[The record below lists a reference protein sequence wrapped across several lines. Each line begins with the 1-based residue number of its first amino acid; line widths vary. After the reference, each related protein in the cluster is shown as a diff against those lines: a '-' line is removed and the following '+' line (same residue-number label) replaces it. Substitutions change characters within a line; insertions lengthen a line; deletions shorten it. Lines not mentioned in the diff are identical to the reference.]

1 MPRKRGQ
8 RSAEAQARRAQ
19 RGTDCRERL
28 VEEHRRA
35 AEEGAAGSTALQ
47 GSAGSTAPRVASP
60 ARQGTSSP
68 RTKADGVKAENVKR
82 ETPDKDDKDDKDEK
96 DKKEKRREKRAK
108 VIVIDPDDI

>member
-35 AEEGAAGSTALQ
+35 AEEGA
-47 GSAGSTAPRVASP
+47 AGSTAPRVASP